1 MSTGIS
7 SHGSNMLHNKMATK
21 RLVIKITK
29 KKEQRSLA
37 NLIDII
43 SQGNVKGDTRMD
55 SLGKKTSIIIKLL
68 YTATDKKSAEH
79 V

>member
-1 MSTGIS
+1 
-7 SHGSNMLHNKMATK
+7 MLHNKMATK
-21 RLVIKITK
+21 RLVVKITK
-29 KKEQRSLA
+29 KKQKEQRSLA

-43 SQGNVKGDTRMD
+43 YQGNVKGDTRMD

>member
-1 MSTGIS
+1 
-7 SHGSNMLHNKMATK
+7 MLHNKMATK
-21 RLVIKITK
+21 RLVVKITK
-29 KKEQRSLA
+29 KKQKEQRSLA

-43 SQGNVKGDTRMD
+43 SRGNVKGDTRMG

-68 YTATDKKSAEH
+68 YTATGKKSAEH